1 MSVLGLFKHSSNQIY
16 FMKQKFYLLLC
27 MLLCISTVSVL
38 AQSTTVSGTVKDE
51 NNAPLPGVNVLLK
64 GTTQGTATDANGS
77 FQLQSVD
84 GNGTLVFSAIG
95 YVAEEVAINN
105 RSTINLSLVPDIQS
119 LNEVVVTAL
128 GIERQAKTLT
138 YATQQLEGR
147 QLTQVR
153 DATGSAVNSLAGKVA
168 GLTITQSANGPG
180 GANRVVLRGNRSI
193 TGNNNALF
201 VVDGVAIDNSTRGQV
216 SSSFGGNNPS
226 DAAANINPD
235 DIESINVLKGAA
247 AAALYGSR
255 AANGVILI
263 TTKRGKSGQTSVD
276 VNSGITVSNP
286 LLLPS
291 FQNEYGQGVG
301 GVYAANSERSWGPR
315 MDGQSL
321 ADWTGKESAFS
332 PQPDNV
338 KDFFRNALSVNN
350 SVGISGGS
358 EKVQTYLSYTNN
370 YVEGLLPTNDMV
382 RHTANLRLNSQLS
395 EKISVEGKITYMQQ
409 NIDNKPAVGETAAPL
424 NSLFQIP
431 RNIRNGDMENFES
444 TDPATGLPKQNY
456 WLPGSSVLQNP
467 YWIVNRNSYYEDR
480 SRVTAYGLARYNFTN
495 WLNAQLRVS
504 VDRYN
509 DRLEEKHYQGSY
521 WINQAGGQYG
531 FGTNYVDER
540 NIDLLISGNNTLSEA
555 FKINYNVGG
564 QLLYRENEFNYS
576 SSNGLLKPNL
586 FAITN
591 TGNVTPSY
599 SYLKRNLQGI
609 YATAQLSFRDYLI
622 LDLTARNDWS
632 STLPASNRSYFYPSV
647 GLTYVLSDMVTLP
660 EFISFAKIRGSY
672 TQVGND
678 ANAYLLVQPYSVSQ
692 GGESGWVTRDP
703 IQSIPGLKPELTKS
717 IEFGLDWRFLQN
729 RIGLDLTFYH
739 TNTINQLLT
748 LPLPPASGFSS
759 KYINVGDIQNR
770 GIEIMLTTS
779 PIRTAKFNWNA
790 NLNFSANR
798 NKILEL
804 NPDIKRVG
812 LSSDSRVGDV
822 VVEEGRRFGEIYT
835 EGWATDPAT
844 GQYRVNANGL
854 PVITSGLTKYVGN
867 FNPDWMLGFN
877 NTFNYGNW
885 SLGVLVDGRFGGV
898 MVSGGD
904 GLRTSNGSVEVT
916 LPFREGGW
924 VLPGIVEG
932 TNEPNTKA
940 IKAEDF
946 WYYMGGRYS
955 RGEIY
960 TYDATNVRLREA
972 NLGYSFTMPEN
983 FFIRSAR
990 VSVVGRNL
998 FFLYRGSSKFNIPGI
1013 GKRKMDFDP
1022 EANLGS
1028 GNLQGL
1034 EYNALPTTRSLGIN
1048 VNLGF

>member
-1 MSVLGLFKHSSNQIY
+1 
-16 FMKQKFYLLLC
+16 MKQKFYLLIVLFC
-27 MLLCISTVSVL
+27 VSIGPLL
-38 AQSTTVSGTVKDE
+38 AQSGTVAGTVKDD
-51 NNAPLPGVNVLLK
+51 NNEPLPGVNVLLK
-64 GTTQGTATDANGS
+64 GTTTGTATDANGS
-77 FQLQSVD
+77 YRIPSVD

-95 YVAEEVAINN
+95 FVTEEVPINN
-105 RSTINLSLVPDIQS
+105 RSTIDITLLPDIKS

-201 VVDGVAIDNSTRGQV
+201 VVDGVAIDNSSRGQV
-216 SSSFGGNNPS
+216 TSSFGGNNSS

-263 TTKRGKSGQTSVD
+263 TTKRGKAGQVSVD
-276 VNSGITVSNP
+276 VNSGASISAP
-286 LLLPS
+286 MLLPN
-291 FQNEYGQGVG
+291 FQNEYGQGLG

-315 MDGQSL
+315 MEGQTL
-321 ADWTGKESAFS
+321 TDWRGNETSFS
-332 PQPDNV
+332 PQPDNIR
-338 KDFFRNALSVNN
+338 DFFRNALSLNN
-350 SVGISGGS
+350 SVGVSGGS
-358 EKVQTYLSYTNN
+358 EKLQTYISYTNN

-382 RHTANLRLNSQLS
+382 RHTANLRLNAQVSSKLN
-395 EKISVEGKITYMQQ
+395 VEGKITYMQQ
-409 NIDNKPAVGETAAPL
+409 DIDNKPAVGETAAPL
-424 NSLFQIP
+424 NSLFQVP
-431 RNIRNGDMENFES
+431 RNIRQSDMEDYQRIDE
-444 TDPATGLPKQNY
+444 ATGLPVQNY

-480 SRVTAYGLARYNFTN
+480 SRVTAFGLARYNITN

-531 FGTNYVDER
+531 FGTNYVNER
-540 NIDLLISGNNTLSEA
+540 NIDVLISGNNTLSEA
-555 FKINYNVGG
+555 FKINYNIGG
-564 QLLYRENEFNYS
+564 QLLNRNSEFNYS

-599 SYLKRNLQGI
+599 SYFNRKLQGI

-647 GLTYVLSDMVTLP
+647 GLTYILSDMVTMP
-660 EFISFAKIRGSY
+660 EFITFAKFRGSY

-678 ANAYLLVQPYSVSQ
+678 ASPYLLQQTFTVSQ
-692 GGESGWVTRDP
+692 GGLNGWVTRDAT
-703 IQSIPGLKPELTKS
+703 QAIPGLKPELTKS
-717 IEFGLDWRFLQN
+717 YEFGLDWRFLNN
-729 RIGLDLTFYH
+729 RLGLDLTLYH

-748 LPLPPASGFSS
+748 LSLPPASGFSN
-759 KYINVGDIQNR
+759 KYINVGDVQNR
-770 GIEIMLTTS
+770 GIEIMLTTTPVQTS
-779 PIRTAKFNWNA
+779 KFTWNA
-790 NLNFSANR
+790 NFNFAANR

-804 NPDIKRVG
+804 SPDIKRVG

-822 VVEEGRRFGEIYT
+822 VVEEGKRFGEIYT
-835 EGWATDPAT
+835 EGWATDPNT
-844 GQYRVNANGL
+844 GQYLINSNGL

-867 FNPDWMLGFN
+867 YNPDWMLGFN
-877 NTFNYGNW
+877 NTFTYGNW
-885 SLGVLVDGRFGGV
+885 TLGVLLDGRFGGI

-932 TNEPNTKA
+932 TGETNTKA
-940 IKAEDF
+940 IKSEDF

-955 RGEIY
+955 RGQIY

-972 NLGYSFTMPEN
+972 NLGYSFSMPEN
-983 FFIRSAR
+983 FFLRSAR
-990 VSVVGRNL
+990 ISVVARNL
-998 FFLYRGSSKFNIPGI
+998 FFLYRGSSTFDIPGI

-1034 EYNALPTTRSLGIN
+1034 EYNALPTARTVGVNI
-1048 VNLGF
+1048 NLGF

>member
-1 MSVLGLFKHSSNQIY
+1 
-16 FMKQKFYLLLC
+16 MKKKLYLVC
-27 MLLCISTVSVL
+27 MMLCISIIPLLAQNRTLTGTVRDENKQSLPGVSVL
-38 AQSTTVSGTVKDE
+38 V
-51 NNAPLPGVNVLLK
+51 K
-64 GTTQGTATDANGS
+64 GTTTGTATDSDGKFS
-77 FQLQSVD
+77 LSVP
-84 GNGTLVFSAIG
+84 GNGTLIFSYIG
-95 YVAEEVAINN
+95 YISKELPITSQDNISVDLSPDVA
-105 RSTINLSLVPDIQS
+105 SLS
-119 LNEVVVTAL
+119 EVVVTAL

-168 GLTITQSANGPG
+168 GLTVTQSANGPG

-216 SSSFGGNNPS
+216 TSSFGGNNSS
-226 DAAANINPD
+226 DAASNINPD

-263 TTKRGKSGQTSVD
+263 TTKRGKSGQVSVD
-276 VNSGITVSNP
+276 VNSGVSVSNP

-291 FQNEYGQGVG
+291 FQNEYGQGLG
-301 GVYAANSERSWGPR
+301 GVYSEKSERSWGPR
-315 MDGQSL
+315 MDGQIV
-321 ADWTGKESAFS
+321 ADWTGNQSAYS
-332 PQPDNV
+332 PQPDNIRE
-338 KDFFRNALSVNN
+338 FFRNALSLNN
-350 SVGISGGS
+350 SIGISGGS

-382 RHTANLRLNSQLS
+382 RHTANLRLNSQISNKL
-395 EKISVEGKITYMQQ
+395 SVEGKITYMQQ
-409 NIDNKPAVGETAAPL
+409 DIDNKPAVGETAAPL
-424 NSLFQIP
+424 NSLFQVP
-431 RNIRNGDMENFES
+431 RNIRLEDMQNYQRIDE
-444 TDPATGLPKQNY
+444 ATGLPLQNY

-480 SRVTAYGLARYNFTN
+480 TRVTAFGLAKYDFTN

-509 DRLEEKHYQGSY
+509 DRLEEKHFQGSY

-531 FGTNYVDER
+531 FGTNYVNER
-540 NIDLLISGNNTLSEA
+540 NIDLLISGHNDLSDA

-564 QLLYRENEFNYS
+564 QLLTRDSEFSYS
-576 SSNGLLKPNL
+576 GSNGLLKPNL

-599 SYLKRNLQGI
+599 NYFKRNLQGV
-609 YATAQLSFRDYLI
+609 YATAQLTFRDYLI

-647 GLTYVLSDMVTLP
+647 GLTYVLSDMITMP

-678 ANAYLLVQPYSVSQ
+678 ASPYLLQQTYTVSQ
-692 GGESGWVTRDP
+692 GGLSGWVTRDAT
-703 IQSIPGLKPELTKS
+703 QSIPGLKPELTKS
-717 IEFGLDWRFLQN
+717 YEFGLDWRFLNN
-729 RIGLDLTFYH
+729 RIGFDLTLYH
-739 TNTINQLLT
+739 TNTVNQLLT
-748 LPLPPASGFSS
+748 LSLPPASGFSN
-759 KYINVGDIQNR
+759 KYINVGDVQNQ

-790 NLNFSANR
+790 NFNFSANR
-798 NKILEL
+798 NKIIEL

-822 VVEEGRRFGEIYT
+822 VVEEGKRFGEIYT

-844 GQYRVNANGL
+844 GQYLINANGL
-854 PVITSGLTKYVGN
+854 PVLTSGGLTKYVGN

-877 NTFNYGNW
+877 NTFTYGNW
-885 SLGVLVDGRFGGV
+885 SLGVLLDGRFGGV

-932 TNEPNTKA
+932 TGEPNIKA

-972 NLGYSFTMPEN
+972 NFGYSFSMPEN

-998 FFLYRGSSKFNIPGI
+998 FFLYRGRSTFDIPGI

-1034 EYNALPTTRSLGIN
+1034 EYNALPTARTLGIN

>member
-1 MSVLGLFKHSSNQIY
+1 
-16 FMKQKFYLLLC
+16 MKQKFYLLIVLF
-27 MLLCISTVSVL
+27 CISIGPLL
-38 AQSTTVSGTVKDE
+38 AQSTTVSGTVKDD
-51 NNAPLPGVNVLLK
+51 NNEPLPAVNVLLK
-64 GTTQGTATDANGS
+64 GTTTGTATDANGAY
-77 FQLQSVD
+77 QLTVD

-95 YVAEEVAINN
+95 FVTQEVPVNN
-105 RSTINLSLVPDIQS
+105 RSTINIALAPDVKSLS
-119 LNEVVVTAL
+119 EVVVTAL

-201 VVDGVAIDNSTRGQV
+201 VVDGVAIDNSSRGQV
-216 SSSFGGNNPS
+216 TSSFGGNNSS

-263 TTKRGKSGQTSVD
+263 TTKRGKAGQVSVD
-276 VNSGITVSNP
+276 VNSGASISAP
-286 LLLPS
+286 MLLPD
-291 FQNEYGQGVG
+291 FQNDYGQGLG

-315 MDGQSL
+315 MEGQTL
-321 ADWTGKESAFS
+321 TDWRGNQTPFS
-332 PQPDNV
+332 PQPDNIR
-338 KDFFRNALSVNN
+338 DFFRNALSLNN
-350 SVGISGGS
+350 SIGVSGGS
-358 EKVQTYLSYTNN
+358 EKLQTYISYTNN

-382 RHTANLRLNSQLS
+382 RHTANLRLNAQ
-395 EKISVEGKITYMQQ
+395 ISSKLNVEGKITYMQQ
-409 NIDNKPAVGETAAPL
+409 DIDNKPAVGETAAPL
-424 NSLFQIP
+424 NSLFQVP
-431 RNIRNGDMENFES
+431 RNIRQSDMEDYQRIDE
-444 TDPATGLPKQNY
+444 ATGLPVQNY

-480 SRVTAYGLARYNFTN
+480 ARVTAFGLARYNITN

-531 FGTNYVDER
+531 FGTNYVNER
-540 NIDLLISGNNTLSEA
+540 NIDVLISGNNTLSEA

-564 QLLYRENEFNYS
+564 QLLNRDSEFNYS
-576 SSNGLLKPNL
+576 GSNGLLKPNL

-599 SYLKRNLQGI
+599 NYFNRKLQGI

-660 EFISFAKIRGSY
+660 EFITFAKIRGSY

-678 ANAYLLVQPYSVSQ
+678 ASPYLLQQTYTVSQ
-692 GGESGWVTRDP
+692 GGLNGWVTRDAT
-703 IQSIPGLKPELTKS
+703 QSIPGLKPEITKS
-717 IEFGLDWRFLQN
+717 YEFGLDWRFLKN
-729 RIGLDLTFYH
+729 RLGLDLTVYH

-748 LPLPPASGFSS
+748 LSLPPASGFTN
-759 KYINVGDIQNR
+759 KYINVGDVQNR
-770 GIEIMLTTS
+770 GIEIMLTTTPVQTS
-779 PIRTAKFNWNA
+779 KFTWNA
-790 NLNFSANR
+790 NFNFAANR

-804 NPDIKRVG
+804 SPDIKRVG

-822 VVEEGRRFGEIYT
+822 VVEEGKRFGEIYT

-844 GQYRVNANGL
+844 GQFLINTNGL

-867 FNPDWMLGFN
+867 YNPDWMLGFN
-877 NTFNYGNW
+877 NTFTYGNW
-885 SLGVLVDGRFGGV
+885 TLGVLLDGRFGGV

-924 VLPGIVEG
+924 VLPGIVDG
-932 TNEPNTKA
+932 TGEVNTKA
-940 IKAEDF
+940 IRSEDF

-955 RGEIY
+955 RGQIY

-972 NLGYSFTMPEN
+972 NLGYSFNMPEN
-983 FFIRSAR
+983 FFLRSAR
-990 VSVVGRNL
+990 ISVVARNL
-998 FFLYRGSSKFNIPGI
+998 FFLYRGSSTFNIPGI

-1034 EYNALPTTRSLGIN
+1034 EYNALPTARTVGVN

>member
-1 MSVLGLFKHSSNQIY
+1 
-16 FMKQKFYLLLC
+16 MKQKFYLLVC
-27 MLLCISTVSVL
+27 LLYCISIVPIL
-38 AQSTTVSGTVKDE
+38 AQSSTVAGTVKDD
-51 NNAPLPGVNVLLK
+51 NNEPLPGVNVLLK
-64 GTTQGTATDANGS
+64 GTTQGTATDANGA
-77 FQLQSVD
+77 FQLPSVD
-84 GNGTLVFSAIG
+84 GSGTLVFSAIG
-95 YVAEEVAINN
+95 FITQEVPINN
-105 RSTINLSLVPDIQS
+105 RSTINISLQSDVQS

-216 SSSFGGNNPS
+216 TSSFGGSNSS

-276 VNSGITVSNP
+276 VNSGISVSNP
-286 LLLPS
+286 MLLPN
-291 FQNEYGQGVG
+291 FQNDYGQGLG

-315 MDGQSL
+315 MDGRTVT
-321 ADWTGKESAFS
+321 DWTGKETAFS
-332 PQPDNV
+332 PQPDNIR
-338 KDFFRNALSVNN
+338 DFFRNALSLNN
-350 SVGISGGS
+350 SIGISGGS
-358 EKVQTYLSYTNN
+358 EKIQTYLSYTNN
-370 YVEGLLPTNDMV
+370 YVEGLLPNNDMM
-382 RHTANLRLNSQLS
+382 RHTANLRLNSQISDKL
-395 EKISVEGKITYMQQ
+395 SVEGKITYMQQ
-409 NIDNKPAVGETAAPL
+409 GIDNKPAVGETAAPL
-424 NSLFQIP
+424 NSLFQVP
-431 RNIRNGDMENFES
+431 RNIRLEDMENYQRI
-444 TDPATGLPKQNY
+444 DPATGLPVQNY

-467 YWIVNRNSYYEDR
+467 YWIVNRNSYFEDR
-480 SRVTAYGLARYNFTN
+480 RRVTAFGLARYNLTS

-531 FGTNYVDER
+531 FGTNYVDEQ
-540 NIDLLISGNNTLSEA
+540 NVDLLISGNNTLSEA
-555 FKINYNVGG
+555 FKLNYNIGG
-564 QLLYRENEFNYS
+564 QLLYRESEFNYS
-576 SSNGLLKPNL
+576 NSNGLLKPNL

-599 SYLKRNLQGI
+599 SYFKRNLQGV

-632 STLPASNRSYFYPSV
+632 STLPASNRSYFYPAV
-647 GLTYVLSDMVTLP
+647 GLTYVLSDMITMP
-660 EFISFAKIRGSY
+660 EFISFAKFRGSY

-678 ANAYLLVQPYSVSQ
+678 ANPYLLQQTYTVSQ
-692 GGESGWVTRDP
+692 GGLSGWVTRDAT
-703 IQSIPGLKPELTKS
+703 QAIPDLKPELTKS
-717 IEFGLDWRFLQN
+717 IEVGMDWRFMDN
-729 RIGLDLTFYH
+729 RIGLDLTLYH

-748 LPLPPASGFSS
+748 LSLPPASGFSN
-759 KYINVGDIQNR
+759 KYINVGDVQNQ

-804 NPDIKRVG
+804 SPDIKRVG

-822 VVEEGRRFGEIYT
+822 VVEEGKRFGEIYT
-835 EGWATDPAT
+835 EGWARDPAT
-844 GQYRVNANGL
+844 GQLLINANGL
-854 PVITSGLTKYVGN
+854 PVLTPGGLSQYVGN

-877 NTFNYGNW
+877 NTFTYGNW
-885 SLGVLVDGRFGGV
+885 SLGVLLDGRFGGV

-916 LPFREGGW
+916 TNFREGGW

-932 TNEPNTKA
+932 TGEPNVKP
-940 IKAEDF
+940 IRSEDF

-972 NLGYSFTMPEN
+972 NLGYSFNMPEN

-998 FFLYRGSSKFNIPGI
+998 FFLYRGSSTFDIPGI

-1034 EYNALPTTRSLGIN
+1034 EYNALPTARTLGVNI
-1048 VNLGF
+1048 NLGF